1 MLRRNLCGISMI
13 FLCLLVAV
21 AQDEKPIQ
29 RKDSAGISAALS
41 PLRLQGLE
49 RVYFQHVGGPENLS
63 AMPPSVGALL
73 PEVILADN
81 SEPKTTAK
89 REGDDE
95 NKVQVRDFR
104 LPLQRSARR
113 LFLRQIVVDPETSRI
128 TKLWWAL
135 YDDGRRSDVWYFSA
149 NPMENENKALSN
161 YEIESASA
169 SGSDSLELRVRG
181 IMFRPQGAFWITG
194 KAFSFSSQGDM
205 LELSRVRNVFGFFR
219 DYDTGDTPPS
229 IEVAT
234 ERETGGRFE
243 TRTYNSVPD
252 GVLRHCQFRNP
263 TDENWEFT
271 WAQMESTALCVSREA
286 SVRTTYRG
294 LDQPSFVERRG
305 KPSDW

>member
-1 MLRRNLCGISMI
+1 MLRRNLCGILMML
-13 FLCLLVAV
+13 LCLLVAV

-29 RKDSAGISAALS
+29 RKDSAEASAALS
-41 PLRLQGLE
+41 PLRLQGLD
-49 RVYFQHVGGPENLS
+49 RVYFQHVGGPEDRS
-63 AMPPSVGALL
+63 AMSPSVGALL
-73 PEVILADN
+73 PEVILAAN

-89 REGDDE
+89 QGDDE
-95 NKVQVRDFR
+95 NEVQVRDFR

-113 LFLRQIVVDPETSRI
+113 LFLRQIVVDRETSRA
-128 TKLWWAL
+128 TELWWAL

-149 NPMENENKALSN
+149 NRMENENKALSN

-181 IMFRPQGAFWITG
+181 MMFRPQGAFWITG
-194 KAFSFSSQGDM
+194 KAFSFSSQGDT
-205 LELSRVRNVFGFFR
+205 LALSRVRNVFGFFR

-229 IEVAT
+229 IDVVT

-243 TRTYNSVPD
+243 TRSYNSVPD

-271 WAQMESTALCVSREA
+271 WAQMESTALCVSHEA
-286 SVRTTYRG
+286 RVRTSYRR
-294 LDQPSFVERRG
+294 LDEPSFVERGG
-305 KPSDW
+305 KPSD